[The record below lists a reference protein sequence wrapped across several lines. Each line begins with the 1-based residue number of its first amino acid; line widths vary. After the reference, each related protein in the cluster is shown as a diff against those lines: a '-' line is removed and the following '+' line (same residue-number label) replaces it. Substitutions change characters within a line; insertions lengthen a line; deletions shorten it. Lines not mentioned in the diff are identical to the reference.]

1 MAKLKSKVVDMAKK
15 YDAKKKRAQINKL
28 TKGKGI
34 KADKNLK
41 DLSKSLRRIRKNP
54 GGFAA
59 SIVDAASV
67 VAPAGIA
74 RKGGKLIGKTDIGKQ
89 IMKDLEKYIR
99 KNSKKAAQNVSVRR
113 KKVANVPSSKKRV
126 KGEITARARNLARK
140 KRGS

>member
-1 MAKLKSKVVDMAKK
+1 M
-15 YDAKKKRAQINKL
+15 
-28 TKGKGI
+28 
-34 KADKNLK
+34 
-41 DLSKSLRRIRKNP
+41 RRIRKNP

-67 VAPAGIA
+67 VAPAGIV

>member
-1 MAKLKSKVVDMAKK
+1 MAKK

-67 VAPAGIA
+67 VAPAGIV

>member
-126 KGEITARARNLARK
+126 KGEITARARNVARK

>member
-1 MAKLKSKVVDMAKK
+1 MAKLKSKVVDMARK

>member
-41 DLSKSLRRIRKNP
+41 ALSKSLRRIRKNP

-67 VAPAGIA
+67 VAPAGIV

-126 KGEITARARNLARK
+126 KGEITARARNVARK

>member
-41 DLSKSLRRIRKNP
+41 DLSKSLLRIRKNP

-67 VAPAGIA
+67 VAPAGIV

>member
-1 MAKLKSKVVDMAKK
+1 MAKLKSKVVDMARK

-67 VAPAGIA
+67 VAPAGIV

-126 KGEITARARNLARK
+126 KGQITARARNVARK

>member
-1 MAKLKSKVVDMAKK
+1 MAKLKSKVVDMARK
-15 YDAKKKRAQINKL
+15 YDAKKKRTQINKL

-67 VAPAGIA
+67 ITPAGIV

-89 IMKDLEKYIR
+89 IIKDLGKMIKR
-99 KNSKKAAQNVSVRR
+99 DKIKVADTVRR

-126 KGEITARARNLARK
+126 KGQITARARNVARK

>member
-1 MAKLKSKVVDMAKK
+1 MAKLKSKVVDMARK

-67 VAPAGIA
+67 VAPAGIV

-113 KKVANVPSSKKRV
+113 KKVANVPSSKKKV

>member
-1 MAKLKSKVVDMAKK
+1 MAKLKSKVVDMARK

-67 VAPAGIA
+67 VAPAGIV

>member
-67 VAPAGIA
+67 VAPAGIV

>member
-67 VAPAGIA
+67 VAPAGIV

-126 KGEITARARNLARK
+126 KGEITARARNVARK

>member
-1 MAKLKSKVVDMAKK
+1 MAKLKSKVVDMARK
-15 YDAKKKRAQINKL
+15 YDAKKKRSQINKL

-41 DLSKSLRRIRKNP
+41 GLDKSLRRIRKNP

-59 SIVDAASV
+59 SILDAASV

-89 IMKDLEKYIR
+89 IIKDLEKYIKR
-99 KNSKKAAQNVSVRR
+99 NPKIKVADTVRR
-113 KKVANVPSSKKRV
+113 KKVTNVPSSKKRV
-126 KGEITARARNLARK
+126 KGQITARARNLARK

>member
-1 MAKLKSKVVDMAKK
+1 MAKLKSKVVDMARK

-67 VAPAGIA
+67 VAPAGIV

-126 KGEITARARNLARK
+126 KGEITARARNVARK